1 MKIATPPRQG
11 EEKIIYEINTSIEA
25 LKSIARTE
33 HTINTMA
40 QELSVTCDVS
50 GSYETPEEFI
60 AEIDCI
66 FMNGSIMVMDEC
78 TGKFEEA

>member
-11 EEKIIYEINTSIEA
+11 EEKIIYEIDTTIET
-25 LKSIARTE
+25 LKSVAKVE
-33 HTINTMA
+33 HTIGTMA
-40 QELSVTCDVS
+40 QELKVSCEIS

-60 AEIDCI
+60 AVIDCI

-78 TGKFEEA
+78 TGKFERA